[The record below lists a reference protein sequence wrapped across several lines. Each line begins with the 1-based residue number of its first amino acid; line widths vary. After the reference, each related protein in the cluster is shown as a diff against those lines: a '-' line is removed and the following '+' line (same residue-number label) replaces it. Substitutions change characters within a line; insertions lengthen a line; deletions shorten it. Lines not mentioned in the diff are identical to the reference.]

1 MPTSKSRE
9 KSFWEKFLTIFG
21 DIKVFPYPMFMVY
34 DPGSYKMKGED
45 VRALLDQIQP
55 GDILLRGYDNYLD
68 GKFIGGSFSHAAFY
82 YGDCGESDRD
92 KAGAAHKDA
101 AHRKTG
107 QEKFKVGKQMVVH
120 SIAEGVLMEDL
131 LTFCRCDR
139 VAILRLPGVIKK
151 TSAEKIFVDGESFG
165 AKEEAV
171 YQALKAG
178 GTANRSD
185 VIPLAQELA
194 LRQLG
199 KEYDFGFN
207 FKTHKSLYCTEFVY
221 YIYRSVCP
229 FLAVAPITKRILF
242 MSRQGLDPD
251 CFLTTDLLRV
261 WANPGAAG
269 RKGVEGKFP
278 GC

>member
-1 MPTSKSRE
+1 M
-9 KSFWEKFLTIFG
+9 
-21 DIKVFPYPMFMVY
+21 
-34 DPGSYKMKGED
+34 
-45 VRALLDQIQP
+45 LLDQIKP

-82 YGDCGESDRD
+82 YGECDEADRD

-120 SIAEGVLMEDL
+120 SIAEGVLMEYL

-139 VAILRLPGVIKK
+139 VAILRLPDVIKK
-151 TSAEKIFVDGESFG
+151 NSAEKIFVDGEPFG
-165 AKEEAV
+165 AQEETI
-171 YQALKAG
+171 YQSLKTG
-178 GTANRSD
+178 GSANRGD
-185 VIPLAQELA
+185 VIPLALELA

-199 KEYDFGFN
+199 TEYDFGFN
-207 FKTHKSLYCTEFVY
+207 FATHKSLYCTEFVY

-229 FLAVAPITKRILF
+229 FLAVKPITKRILF

-261 WANPGAAG
+261 WASPGAAERDGVKG
-269 RKGVEGKFP
+269 RFP